1 MIKKLY
7 LGLLPLF
14 VFLQINVTKAQM
26 VGTDAYIQGT
36 SVEIGINGLGG
47 YEGVNQTT
55 SPPPVGYHARGVFLP
70 FGFVANPQV
79 NAWATYDGDFF
90 TPGSPENGWGF
101 QIGATTG
108 SINSKGNNCTGLQ
121 QINGAFTNWSHLFNC
136 YNATWEGDFT
146 SATDLHFTISY
157 DLVQTDLF
165 YTTTVS
171 IKNNTAATI
180 PDLYYYRNVDPDNNE
195 EISGTFTTT
204 QTIVSQPA
212 SGCNLAHVQATSPT
226 PWNSYLGF
234 AAIGANWRADYGG
247 FSNRAAADLWTGLGF
262 TQTVGATNTA
272 DEAISLAYRI
282 QNLAPGATETF
293 KFVVILDPLSATAAI
308 NNLLYL
314 SYPGSLTAPPS
325 VCTPYADT
333 IRTCGG
339 PVPINIAGPI
349 VGDFSWTWTPTTGLT
364 PITGPSVSAN
374 PSVTTTYTA
383 VGTPLSAC
391 VTPVSLT
398 FVVLITPGGGIAP
411 YITPVAP
418 VCITTPPFN
427 FVADT
432 LGGVWSGTG
441 ISPTGTFN
449 PATAGAGTYL
459 ITYTTTNTC
468 NPMDTTY
475 ITVSGSDP
483 TITPHIPVCAGSAP
497 YTLTAAST
505 GGVWSGGGISPTG
518 VFTPST
524 PGTFVITY
532 TLSGLCAAIDTV
544 TLVVNPTV
552 PPITGISYITPVCI
566 SGTNPTPIT
575 VVGFTAG
582 GVYSSTPAGLS
593 LNTGTGV
600 VNLAGSTPGTY
611 TITYSYAATGCGPA
625 GSSNTTL
632 VITPLIIPTLG
643 FSYPTVCVSDT
654 NAYPILVVGFTGG
667 GTYSSTSGLVINP
680 TTGVVNVNGSTPGTY
695 TVTYT
700 VIGSNTLCTANGSN
714 TATITIKPLP
724 LITISSD
731 QTIFLGQNTALFTG
745 GGGTYSWSPI
755 QGLNNTTND
764 TVIASPATTTL
775 YCVTVTNLGCIDS
788 LCVKVTVDIPC
799 PSNRNM
805 GVPNAFTPNGDGIND
820 ELCLDGWDDCI
831 SKFEIR
837 IFDRW
842 GEKVFE
848 SKNPDFCWD
857 GVYKGKP
864 LDPAVFVYYITAVY
878 NVDGAFP
885 TSSTSVIKVNKT
897 GNISLIR

>member
-1 MIKKLY
+1 MLKRIFLSCAILLLSLY
-7 LGLLPLF
+7 
-14 VFLQINVTKAQM
+14 TKAQM

-55 SPPPVGYHARGVFLP
+55 SPPPAGYHARGTFLP
-70 FGFVANPQV
+70 FGFIANPQV
-79 NAWATYDGDFF
+79 NSWATYDGDFF

-101 QIGATTG
+101 QIGSTTG
-108 SINSKGNNCTGLQ
+108 SANSRGNNCAGLQ
-121 QINGAFTNWSHLFNC
+121 QINGSFTNWSHNFNC
-136 YNATWEGDFT
+136 YNATWEGDYT
-146 SATDLHFTISY
+146 SATDIHFTISY

-171 IKNNTAATI
+171 ITNNTTATI

-272 DEAISLAYRI
+272 DEGISLAYRI

-293 KFVVILDPLSATAAI
+293 KFVVILDPSSATAAI

-398 FVVLITPGGGIAP
+398 FVVLITPGGGTAP

-468 NPMDTTY
+468 NPIDTTY

-483 TITPHIPVCAGSAP
+483 TITTHIPVCAGSSP

-524 PGTFVITY
+524 AGTFVITY
-532 TLSGLCAAIDTV
+532 TLSGLCAATDTV

-566 SGTNPTPIT
+566 SGTNPTPIP
-575 VVGFTAG
+575 VSGFTVG
-582 GVYSSTPAGLS
+582 GVYSSTPGLS

-611 TITYSYAATGCGPA
+611 TITYSYAATVCGPA
-625 GSSNTTL
+625 GSSSTTL
-632 VITPLIIPTLG
+632 VITPLIVPVLG
-643 FSYPTVCVSDT
+643 FSYNSVCVDGVDPS
-654 NAYPILVVGFTGG
+654 PITVAGFTTGG
-667 GTYSSTSGLVINP
+667 VYSCPGLSINP
-680 TTGVVNVNGSTPGTY
+680 ATGVIDLSSSSPGTY

-700 VIGSNTLCTANGSN
+700 VTGSSVLCTSGGTS
-714 TATITIKPLP
+714 TSTITIKPLP
-724 LITISSD
+724 VIIISSD
-731 QTIFLGQNTALFTG
+731 QTIFLGQSTLIFAS
-745 GGGTYSWSPI
+745 GGTIYNWSPS
-755 QGLNNTTND
+755 QGLNTTTND
-764 TVIASPATTTL
+764 SAIASPVVTTT
-775 YCVTVTNLGCIDS
+775 YCVGVSSLGCIDTM
-788 LCVKVTVDIPC
+788 CVKVNVEIPC

-805 GVPNAFTPNGDGIND
+805 GVPNAFTPNGDGNND
-820 ELCLDGWDDCI
+820 QLCLDGWDDCI
-831 SKFEIR
+831 SNFEIR

-848 SKNPDFCWD
+848 SKNPGFCWD

-864 LDPAVFVYYITAVY
+864 LDPAVFVYYITASY
-878 NVDGAFP
+878 NVDGVLP
-885 TSSTSVIKVNKT
+885 TSQTSTTKVNKT